1 MCAMDQVAHFP
12 MGHLAPPPMGQT
24 ATPTAKKLANACAK
38 VSIYR
43 QCPGGAGPYVR
54 MPAAGF
60 GHEQGGRDPAPSG
73 KEPTPQQYTLLE
85 DSADGPNGPFLFH
98 LDFRVDPACWP

>member
-1 MCAMDQVAHFP
+1 MGLVAISYGSGGPSPHGSD
-12 MGHLAPPPMGQT
+12 GHPYRE
-24 ATPTAKKLANACAK
+24 KLADACVK
-38 VSIYR
+38 VSIYW
-43 QCPGGAGPYVR
+43 QCPRGAGPYVR

-60 GHEQGGRDPAPSG
+60 GHEEGGRDPAPSG

-85 DSADGPNGPFLFH
+85 GSADGPNDPFLFY

>member
-1 MCAMDQVAHFP
+1 MCAMDQEAHFL
-12 MGHLAPPPMGQT
+12 MGHLAPPPMGQM
-24 ATPTAKKLANACAK
+24 ATPYREKLANAC
-38 VSIYR
+38 VQMSIYW

-60 GHEQGGRDPAPSG
+60 SHEEGGRDPAPSG

-85 DSADGPNGPFLFH
+85 GSADGPNGPFLFN
-98 LDFRVDPACWP
+98 LNYRVNLACWP